1 LAEIMNVSY
10 RQIPLAAASVFLL
23 LCFAFTA
30 RSQSMPGYQAPAKSK
45 PVDNAPVES
54 KAQRGEA
61 PLSKRYGYLKADASR
76 AKRLRPLT
84 EREKRSRSEKLLQI
98 GVVRHLLSPLNA
110 LSDSAAYTVPEGEV
124 RVSSVVSEGALYT
137 RVRFKGMSLPA
148 GARVFVYSIANPDE
162 YYGPYEGHGPTDDG
176 SFWTPPMQGD
186 AVAIEY
192 FTPNGTRADVSFK
205 ISEVSHI
212 YKNAVTNDP
221 AQDCEQEVQTP
232 WSFVKS
238 SVGLLEFTTGGLEAI
253 CTGTLMN
260 NAANDQKPYLLTAN
274 HCIGTQ
280 TEAQTLRVWWDY
292 NVGDFPAG
300 GFVTDG
306 ANLLATGTSSDF
318 AFLFLTGTMPGGRF
332 FSGWDATTFSG
343 SATSNEIHHPNGS
356 HKRQSVGSARQPT
369 SPAECSESGSTG
381 LECVAVDW
389 TSGVTEPGS
398 SGSPLWTGTPSDPG
412 GPKLIGTLTGGP
424 SACDFPDQR
433 DFFGRFSVTY
443 PFIAQFLDNTACN
456 TTLAPASQSFSA
468 AGGGGSFSVTAACNW
483 TAVSTA
489 SFVTITPPANGSGT
503 GTVNF
508 TVAANT
514 GMQRSA
520 TIVVGSKAFVINQAA
535 GGPCAPQPINFG
547 ETKNGTLS
555 AGDCQLIDGTLADG
569 YTFNGTAGQQIS
581 ISMTSGEFD
590 TFLLLYKPSGAVLAT
605 DDDGGGG
612 PDGTD
617 SRIPASTG
625 FVTLPATGTYLIFAN
640 AFKKPEQGGV
650 GAYSLTLTE
659 RPKRTLTIAST
670 PDSNVTITVTP
681 NDLNG
686 NGDGATQFTR
696 SYYQGTTVVL
706 NAPGLANGKE
716 FKSWQKDGVTVETS
730 NVVIASTDADHT
742 FTAVYG
748 PITTYNLTFKSSN
761 PDSGVDVTISP
772 NDNNGAGNGTTSVSG
787 FVRNYNRNTNVF
799 FNAPQNAPNGNLFQK
814 WQRDDGYS
822 ETSRFISTT
831 AFANSTWTAVYVV
844 PFIFTLTVNTQNPSS
859 GINITVTPNDNN
871 GAGDGAAPF
880 TRSYNQATHVFL
892 TAPAAVPNGNVFDH
906 WITPSGNSFSRSF
919 DFFIDTNKTF
929 TAVYATKPFVWL
941 EAGTSNAIAVNSVT
955 YLRGPFQIL
964 DPHNFSTDGHTRII
978 LFTSDLGLTQAD
990 LSDPAVLVV
999 TAQTLTM
1006 PVQGFTLPVEAVGA
1020 YSGAPGLTGSYI
1032 VVKLPDG
1039 LPTQQLELRVRL
1051 RQTTSDASFINI
1063 AP

>member
-1 LAEIMNVSY
+1 MRVFVKP
-10 RQIPLAAASVFLL
+10 IPLGAAASFLL
-23 LCFAFTA
+23 LCFAVTA
-30 RSQSMPGYQAPAKSK
+30 RSQSMPGYQAPAKPK
-45 PVDNAPVES
+45 PADNASVEL
-54 KAQRGEA
+54 KAQRGQA
-61 PLSKRYGYLKADASR
+61 PLRKLYGYLKADASR

-84 EREKRSRSEKLLQI
+84 ENEKRQKSDKLLQI
-98 GVVRHLLSPLNA
+98 GVVRRLPSPLNV
-110 LSDSAAYTVPEGEV
+110 LSDSATYAVSEGEV
-124 RVSSVVSEGALYT
+124 RVSSIVSEGALYT

-162 YYGPYEGHGPTDDG
+162 YYGPYEGHGPSDDG
-176 SFWTPPMQGD
+176 TFWTPPMQGD

-205 ISEVSHI
+205 ISAVSHI
-212 YKNAVTNDP
+212 YNNPLANDP
-221 AQDCEQEVQTP
+221 AELCEQEVQTP

-238 SVGLLEFTTGGLEAI
+238 SVGLLEFTTGGLEAL

-260 NAANDQKPYLLTAN
+260 NAASDQKPYMLTAN
-274 HCIGTQ
+274 HCISTQ
-280 TEAQTLRVWWDY
+280 TEAQSLRVWWDY
-292 NVGDFPAG
+292 NAGDFPSGSA
-300 GFVTDG
+300 TDG
-306 ANLLATGTSSDF
+306 ANLLANGTSSDF
-318 AFLFLTGTMPGGRF
+318 SFLFLTGTMPGGRF
-332 FSGWDATTFSG
+332 FSGWDASNFGGTA
-343 SATSNEIHHPNGS
+343 SANDIHHPNGS
-356 HKRQSVGSARQPT
+356 HKRQSAGNARQPT
-369 SPAECSESGSTG
+369 SAAECDLSGSPG
-381 LECVAVDW
+381 LQCLAVDW
-389 TSGVTEPGS
+389 TEGVTEPGS
-398 SGSPLWTGTPSDPG
+398 SGSPLWTGIPTDPG
-412 GPKLIGTLTGGP
+412 GPKIIGTLTGGT
-424 SACDFPDQR
+424 SDCDAAPADKK

-456 TTLAPASQSFSA
+456 TTLAPTSQNFSA

-489 SFVTITPPANGSGT
+489 SFVTITPPPNGSGN

-520 TIVVGSKAFVINQAA
+520 TIVVGSKAFVITQAA
-535 GGPCAPQPINFG
+535 GGPCAPLPINFG
-547 ETKNGTLS
+547 ETKNGTL
-555 AGDCQLIDGTLADG
+555 APGDCQLIDGTLADG

-581 ISMTSGEFD
+581 IAMTSGEFD
-590 TFLLLYKPSGAVLAT
+590 TFLLLYKPSGAVLDA

-612 PDGTD
+612 TN
-617 SRIPASTG
+617 SRIPANSG
-625 FVTLPATGTYLIFAN
+625 FITLPLTGTYLIFAN
-640 AFKKPEQGGV
+640 AFERPAQGGV

-659 RPKRTLTIAST
+659 RPKHTLTVAST

-686 NGDGATQFTR
+686 NGDGATQFMRT
-696 SYYQGTTVVL
+696 YYQGTTVVF

-716 FKSWQKDGVTVETS
+716 FKSWQKDGVTVENT

-742 FTAVYG
+742 YTAVYG

-761 PDSGVDVTISP
+761 PDSGVDITISP

-799 FNAPQNAPNGNLFQK
+799 FSAPQNAPNGNLFQK
-814 WQRDDGYS
+814 WQRDDGYF
-822 ETSRFISTT
+822 ETGRFIATT
-831 AFANSTWTAVYVV
+831 AFANFTWTAVYVV
-844 PFIFTLTVNTQNPSS
+844 PTTFTLTVNSSNP
-859 GINITVTPNDNN
+859 GTGVNITVSPNDIN
-871 GAGDGAAPF
+871 GAGNGAAPL
-880 TRSYNQATHVFL
+880 TRIYNQSTQVFL
-892 TAPAAVPNGNVFDH
+892 TAPAAAPNGNVFDR
-906 WITPSGNSFSRSF
+906 WVKPNGDTASFSRGF
-919 DFFIDTNKTF
+919 DFFMAANTTF

-941 EAGTSNAIAVNSVT
+941 ETGTTNAVALNSVT
-955 YLRGPFQIL
+955 FLRGPFQIL
-964 DPHNFSTDGHTRII
+964 DPHNFSIDGHTRII

-999 TAQTLTM
+999 TAQTLTL
-1006 PVQGFTLPVEAVGA
+1006 PVQGWTLPVEAVGPYA
-1020 YSGAPGLTGSYI
+1020 GGGLTGSYI

-1051 RQTTSDASFINI
+1051 RQTTSDSSYITI